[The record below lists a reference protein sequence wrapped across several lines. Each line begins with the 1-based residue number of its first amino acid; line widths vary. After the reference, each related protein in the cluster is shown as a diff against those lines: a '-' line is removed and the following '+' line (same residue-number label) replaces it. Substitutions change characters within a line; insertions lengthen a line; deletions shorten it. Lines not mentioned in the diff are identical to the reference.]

1 MKKAVDEISC
11 SEVRDEMFSDP
22 GLPRCAGCGKRGDWD
37 VSDEACENWYCSM
50 TCGEPEP
57 SAPSIDV
64 KSVFDGI
71 FGQPV
76 PLMDYWRQLDQHDW
90 FWHFADDRQAYAKG
104 QQEEARL
111 RGIATHSAEHERL
124 FNSFSEYAQ
133 NYRRMPEDRVS
144 KPVKPLEVA

>member
-1 MKKAVDEISC
+1 M
-11 SEVRDEMFSDP
+11 
-22 GLPRCAGCGKRGDWD
+22 
-37 VSDEACENWYCSM
+37 
-50 TCGEPEP
+50 
-57 SAPSIDV
+57 SIDV

-71 FGQPV
+71 MGAPM
-76 PLMDYWRQLDQHDW
+76 PLMDYWHALNRHDW